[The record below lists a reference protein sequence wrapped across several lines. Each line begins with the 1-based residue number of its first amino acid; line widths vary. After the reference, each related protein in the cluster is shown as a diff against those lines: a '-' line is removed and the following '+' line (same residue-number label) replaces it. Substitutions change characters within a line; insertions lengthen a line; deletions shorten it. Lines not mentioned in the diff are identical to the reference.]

1 MDNKPSITFQ
11 GTSLEARRDTAS
23 GTQVV
28 KASQVTQLPP
38 ETSMLLAIDQ
48 LEDKEVKQAMLEILR
63 RANDK
68 QMEMADRNE
77 ARLDKQ
83 NEAAL
88 SQQNKALWIA
98 AVLFLLVLTAFTFCC
113 LCGVPAACLW
123 AFGIFFV
130 GSAGFFALRRFKIQ
144 DK

>member
-1 MDNKPSITFQ
+1 
-11 GTSLEARRDTAS
+11 
-23 GTQVV
+23 
-28 KASQVTQLPP
+28 
-38 ETSMLLAIDQ
+38 MLLAIDQ
-48 LEDKEVKQAMLEILR
+48 LEDKEVKQAMLDILR

-68 QMEMADRNE
+68 QMEIADRNE

-83 NEAAL
+83 SEAAL

-98 AVLFLLVLTAFTFCC
+98 AVLFLLVLIAFTFCC
-113 LCGVPAACLW
+113 LRGVPAACLW

-130 GSAGFFALRRFKIQ
+130 GSAGFFALRRFRIQ

>member
-1 MDNKPSITFQ
+1 MSNEPSVTFQ
-11 GTSLEARRDTAS
+11 GTALEARKDTAS

-28 KASQVTQLPP
+28 TAAQVMQIPP

-48 LEDKEVKQAMLEILR
+48 LEDKEVKQAMLDMLRSAHDKEMEI
-63 RANDK
+63 
-68 QMEMADRNE
+68 ADRNE

-98 AVLFLLVLTAFTFCC
+98 AVLFLFVLIAFTGCC
-113 LCGVPAACLW
+113 LYGVPAACLW

-130 GSAGFFALRRFKIQ
+130 GSAGFFALRRFRIQ